1 MIKQRLYLKRRFF
14 TQNRC
19 MIIHCRKHEGTA
31 EVAALLISMCTFGSE
46 IAYAF
51 INFSAYLNIC
61 VYGYIFGADM

>member
-1 MIKQRLYLKRRFF
+1 
-14 TQNRC
+14 

-46 IAYAF
+46 KAYAV

-61 VYGYIFGADM
+61 VYVTYLVLKCSYIMIK